1 MIHFNDFLNTL
12 KKSLG
17 ELAKEYGRQ
26 YKDAIIKDGTD
37 FVLQTQAKLDEWLQ
51 MVVKGQL
58 TKDDLDYLLEG
69 QKDLMQMEALK
80 NAGLALAQKDKLQKA
95 ILETIAGSILKMV
108 P

>member
-12 KKSLG
+12 KKNLG
-17 ELAKEYGRQ
+17 ELAKEYGSQ

-37 FVLQTQAKLDEWLQ
+37 FALQTHVKLDEWLQ

-58 TKDDLDYLLEG
+58 TKDDLEYLLEG
-69 QKDLMQMEALK
+69 QKDLMRMETLK
-80 NAGLALAQKDKLQKA
+80 NTGLAIAQKDKLQRA
-95 ILETIAGSILKMV
+95 MLETVAGSILKMV